1 MEMQQSM
8 NDVGSPRQQPPPL
21 QPQHHHHDIG
31 GLTRVLQTAQ
41 NILQASELSLAD
53 TDVLASPFFQ
63 CTIDPGAT
71 IDDLPTTSD
80 EQSRIDALCDECRMP
95 TLWKSVYRLL
105 QCATREF
112 VYHQWCFLTLERIA
126 GVFTERRNERFV
138 DLAVQYE
145 GMGYVRVLSATTI
158 TTASPGPGTT
168 TTHCRYFVRI
178 DGGSSGDVRDANAAY
193 FATYDPYSHPDT
205 LYDESSLFRTIL
217 AATTSHD
224 DDMTVS
230 GEEASYKLVRKPTHS
245 GEVEQKMRC

>member
-21 QPQHHHHDIG
+21 QPQHHHFDIG

-41 NILQASELSLAD
+41 NILRASKLSIAE
-53 TDVLASPFFQ
+53 TNVLASPFFQ
-63 CTIDPGAT
+63 CTIEPDTT
-71 IDDLPTTSD
+71 IDDLRTTSD
-80 EQSRIDALCDECRMP
+80 EQSRIDALCHQCRMP
-95 TLWKSVYRLL
+95 ILWKSVYRLL

-112 VYHQWCFLTLERIA
+112 LYHQWCFLTLERIA

-145 GMGYVRVLSATTI
+145 GMGYVRVLSAATT
-158 TTASPGPGTT
+158 TTPGPGTT

-193 FATYDPYSHPDT
+193 FATYDPYSDPDT
-205 LYDESSLFRTIL
+205 LYDESYLFRTIL

-224 DDMTVS
+224 DTHAS
-230 GEEASYKLVRKPTHS
+230 EEEVSYKLVRKPTHT
-245 GEVEQKMRC
+245 